1 MISTLL
7 LAAST
12 LTVSGA
18 GSLALM
24 PPDITLQGQ
33 DATQRLILIQRTPQR
48 GSEAD
53 LTREATFSSS
63 SPGVA
68 RVDAQGVVRASGD
81 GEARITAR
89 LPDGRSASVRVRVRS
104 AGQPPPR
111 DFRNQ
116 VRSVMTKSGCNSG
129 PCHGAGAG
137 QNFFKLSLRGYSPEE
152 DFRAL
157 TREAGGRRISRQDP
171 SRSLILLKPTLAVS
185 HGGGKL
191 LETDSLDYRIM
202 ADWIAGGAKGPAPDD
217 PRIERLEIH
226 PSQATLR
233 PGVRHRLVVR
243 AFFSDGRSEDVTRW
257 GKYTSSDAS
266 VASVGEDGMAETAGH
281 GEAALSVW
289 YLDRIAA
296 ARISVPFP
304 GELPSEVFRN
314 ADRRNFIDD
323 LVLEKLQ
330 QMRIPPSDLCT
341 DSEFLRR
348 AFLDAAGILPTGEE
362 AKRFAADPDPGKRSR
377 LVDALL
383 ERSEFADLWAYKW
396 SDLLLV
402 SSSKLTP
409 AATRTFHGWIR
420 QAVAENKPWDRLVEE
435 IITASG
441 SNLANGPA
449 NYYLLHDEPTALA
462 ENMTLTFM
470 GISINCARCHNHPLD
485 KWTQDDYYHLSS
497 FFSRV
502 GRKNDLGYGFADNPN
517 SLKETTIFTASRG
530 EVIHPR
536 LGRPLPPRP
545 LESAESIHDR
555 PGRDR
560 RLPLAQWLTSG
571 ENRYFVRAVVNR
583 VWHHFMGR
591 GLVHPADDMRETN
604 VASNPRLLEAL
615 ARELVRSGF
624 DLKSLIRS
632 IMNSATYQ
640 RSSRL
645 QGNSHDRKY
654 HSHYLVRRLPAEVL
668 LDVVSQVLG
677 VPESFAG
684 YPEGVRALQ
693 LPDSRVNSYALTLF
707 GRPAREI
714 NSYSERVR
722 SSTVPQVLHLLN
734 GDLLSAKLRSPEG
747 KLQRMLDE
755 GLTDREM
762 VRRIFWSSLSRPP
775 SPGEEAEI
783 LKLFGPDGDS
793 SASREQKRRELLEDF
808 WAGVMMSKEFLFN
821 H

>member
-1 MISTLL
+1 MIATLL
-7 LAAST
+7 LAST
-12 LTVSGA
+12 ISVSSA
-18 GSLALM
+18 DSLALL
-24 PPDITLQGQ
+24 PSETTLQGQ
-33 DATQRLILIQRTPQR
+33 NATQQLILTRRTPQL
-48 GSEAD
+48 GSKGD
-53 LTREATFSSS
+53 LTPEAAFTSS

-68 RVDAQGVVRASGD
+68 RVDAQGVVRAVAD
-81 GEARITAR
+81 GETRITAQ
-89 LPDGRSASVRVRVRS
+89 LPDGRQATTRIRVES
-104 AGQPPPR
+104 AGQPPTR

-116 VRSVMTKSGCNSG
+116 VRSVMTKTGCNSG

-137 QNFFKLSLRGYSPEE
+137 QNFFKLSLRGYSPEA
-152 DFRAL
+152 DYRAL
-157 TREAGGRRISRQDP
+157 TREAGGRRISRQEP
-171 SRSLILLKPTLAVS
+171 SRSLLLLKPTLAVS
-185 HGGGKL
+185 HGGGRL
-191 LETDSLDYRIM
+191 LETDSLDYRIL
-202 ADWIAGGAKGPAPDD
+202 ADWIAGGARGPSPED
-217 PRIERLEIH
+217 PRIERLEVF

-233 PGVRHRLVVR
+233 LGDQHRLVVR
-243 AFFSDGRSEDVTRW
+243 AFFSDGRTEDVSRW
-257 GKYTSSDAS
+257 GKYASSDAS
-266 VASVGEDGMAETAGH
+266 VAKVGEDGRVEISGH
-281 GEAALSVW
+281 GEAILSVW
-289 YLDRIAA
+289 YLDRIAS
-296 ARISVPFP
+296 ARIAVPFP
-304 GELPSEVFRN
+304 GEIPEEVFRN
-314 ADRRNFIDD
+314 ATRQNFVDD
-323 LVLEKLQ
+323 PVLEKLKR
-330 QMRIPPSDLCT
+330 MRIPPSELCT

-348 AFLDAAGILPTGEE
+348 AHLDAAGILPSVEE
-362 AKRFAADPDPGKRSR
+362 AERFAADPDPRKRSR
-377 LVDALL
+377 LVDSLL

-409 AATRTFHGWIR
+409 AATRTFHDWIR
-420 QAVAENKPWDRLVEE
+420 RSVAENKPWDRFVQE

-441 SNLANGPA
+441 SNLSNGAA
-449 NYYLLHDEPTALA
+449 NYYLLHDEPTVLA

-502 GRKNDLGYGFADNPN
+502 GRKNDVGYGFADNPN

-545 LESAESIHDR
+545 LESVETISDR
-555 PGRDR
+555 PARDR
-560 RLPLAQWLTSG
+560 RLPLAEWLTSG

-591 GLVHPADDMRETN
+591 GLVHPTDDMRETN
-604 VASNPRLLEAL
+604 AASNPRLLEAL
-615 ARELVRSGF
+615 GRELVRSGF

-632 IMNSATYQ
+632 VMNSATYQ
-640 RSSRL
+640 RSSRP

-654 HSHYLVRRLPAEVL
+654 HSHYLIRRLPAEVL

-684 YPEGVRALQ
+684 HPEGVRALQ
-693 LPDSRVNSYALTLF
+693 LPDSRVSSYALTLF

-714 NSYSERVR
+714 NAYSERVR

-734 GDLLSAKLRSPEG
+734 GEFLSDKLRSTQG
-747 KLQRMLDE
+747 NLQRMLDE
-755 GLTDREM
+755 GLADREI

-783 LKLFGPDGDS
+783 LEHLRPDGGS
-793 SASREQKRRELLEDF
+793 TAGRQPGRRELLEDF
-808 WAGVMMSKEFLFN
+808 WAGLMMSKEFLFN

>member
-1 MISTLL
+1 MIATLL

-18 GSLALM
+18 GSLALF
-24 PPDITLQGQ
+24 PPDTTLRGQ
-33 DATQRLILIQRTPQR
+33 DATQQLILTVWSPQR
-48 GSEAD
+48 GSETD
-53 LTREATFSSS
+53 LTAKATFTSSL
-63 SPGVA
+63 PGVA
-68 RVDAQGVVRASGD
+68 QVDAQGVVRAVGD
-81 GEARITAR
+81 GETRITAR
-89 LPDGRSASVRVRVRS
+89 LPDGRQASVRVRVES
-104 AGQPPPR
+104 ANQSPRR

-116 VRSVMTKSGCNSG
+116 VRSVMTKAGCNSG

-152 DFRAL
+152 DYRAL
-157 TREAGGRRISRQDP
+157 TREAGGRRISRQQP

-191 LETDSLDYRIM
+191 LETESLDYRIL
-202 ADWIAGGAKGPAPDD
+202 ADWIADGATGPTPDD
-217 PRIERLEIH
+217 PTIERLEVH
-226 PSQATLR
+226 PPQATLR
-233 PGVRHRLVVR
+233 PGDRHRLVVR
-243 AFFSDGRSEDVTRW
+243 AFFSDGRTEDVTRW
-257 GKYTSSDAS
+257 GKYATSDAS
-266 VASVGEDGMAETAGH
+266 VAKVGEDGSVEISGH
-281 GEAALSVW
+281 GEAHVSVW
-289 YLDRIAA
+289 YLDRIAS
-296 ARISVPFP
+296 ARIAVPFP
-304 GELPSEVFRN
+304 EQLAEEVFRK
-314 ADRRNFIDD
+314 AARHNFIDD

-330 QMRIPPSDLCT
+330 RMRIPPSELCS

-348 AFLDAAGILPTGEE
+348 AYLDAAGILPSADE
-362 AKRFAADPDPGKRSR
+362 ARRFAADPDPGKRSR
-377 LVDALL
+377 LVDTLL
-383 ERSEFADLWAYKW
+383 ERPEFADLWAYKW

-409 AATRTFHGWIR
+409 AATRTFHAWIR
-420 QAVAENKPWDRLVEE
+420 ESVADNKPWDRFVRE
-435 IITASG
+435 IVTASG
-441 SNLANGPA
+441 SNLTNGAA
-449 NYYLLHDEPTALA
+449 NYYLLHDEPTLLA

-502 GRKNDLGYGFADNPN
+502 GRKNDVGFGFADNPK
-517 SLKETTIFTASRG
+517 SLKETTIFTADHG
-530 EVIHPR
+530 DVIHPR

-545 LESAESIHDR
+545 LESAETIDDH

-560 RLPLAQWLTSG
+560 RLPLARWLTSG
-571 ENRYFVRAVVNR
+571 ENRYFVRAVANR
-583 VWHHFMGR
+583 IWHHFMGL

-604 VASNPRLLEAL
+604 AASNPRLLEAL
-615 ARELVRSGF
+615 GRELVRSGF

-632 IMNSATYQ
+632 IMTSATYQ
-640 RSSRL
+640 RSSRP

-654 HSHYLVRRLPAEVL
+654 HSHYLIRRLPAEVL

-684 YPEGVRALQ
+684 HPVGVRALQ

-714 NSYSERVR
+714 NAYSERVR

-734 GDLLSAKLRSPEG
+734 GELLSAKLRSPEG
-747 KLQRMLDE
+747 KLQQMLDE
-755 GLTDREM
+755 GSTDREI

-775 SPGEEAEI
+775 SPGEEEKI
-783 LKLFGPDGDS
+783 LELLDPGGA
-793 SASREQKRRELLEDF
+793 SASSQEKLRRELLEDF
-808 WAGVMMSKEFLFN
+808 WAGLMMSKEFLFN

>member
-1 MISTLL
+1 MIATLL

-18 GSLALM
+18 GSLTLL

-33 DATQRLILIQRTPQR
+33 DAKQRLILTRWTPQR
-48 GSEAD
+48 GSETD
-53 LTREATFSSS
+53 LTPRATFASS

-68 RVDAQGVVRASGD
+68 RVDPQGVVWAVGD
-81 GEARITAR
+81 GESRITAR
-89 LPDGRSASVRVRVRS
+89 LPGGGHATARVRVES
-104 AGQPPPR
+104 AGRPPLR

-116 VRSVMTKSGCNSG
+116 VRSIMTKSGCNSG

-137 QNFFKLSLRGYSPEE
+137 QNFFKLSLRGYSLEE
-152 DFRAL
+152 DHRAL

-191 LETDSLDYRIM
+191 LETDSLDYRIL
-202 ADWIAGGAKGPAPDD
+202 ADWIAGGATGPAPDD
-217 PRIERLEIH
+217 PRIERLEVY

-233 PGVRHRLVVR
+233 PRDRHRLVVR
-243 AFFSDGRSEDVTRW
+243 AFYSDGRTEDVTRW
-257 GKYTSSDAS
+257 GKYASSDAS
-266 VASVGEDGMAETAGH
+266 VAKVGADGMVETSGH
-281 GEAALSVW
+281 GEANLSVW
-289 YLDRIAA
+289 YLDHIASARIA
-296 ARISVPFP
+296 VPFP
-304 GELPSEVFRN
+304 GELPLEVFRK
-314 ADRRNFIDD
+314 ADRHNFIDD

-348 AFLDAAGILPTGEE
+348 AYLDATGILPSGEE
-362 AKRFAADPDPGKRSR
+362 ARRFAADPDPRKRSR

-383 ERSEFADLWAYKW
+383 ERPEFADLWAYKW

-409 AATRTFHGWIR
+409 AATRTFHDWIR
-420 QAVAENKPWDRLVEE
+420 QAVAENKPWDRFVSE

-441 SNLANGPA
+441 SNLTNGAA
-449 NYYLLHDEPTALA
+449 NYYLLHDEPTLLA

-470 GISINCARCHNHPLD
+470 GISVNCARCHNHPLD

-502 GRKNDLGYGFADNPN
+502 GRKNDVGYGFADNPN
-517 SLKETTIFTASRG
+517 SLKETTIFTAGRG

-545 LESAESIHDR
+545 LESVETIRDR

-604 VASNPRLLEAL
+604 AASNPRLLEAL
-615 ARELVRSGF
+615 GRELVRAGF

-632 IMNSATYQ
+632 IMNSAAYQ
-640 RSSRL
+640 RSSRPL
-645 QGNSHDRKY
+645 GNSHDRKY
-654 HSHYLVRRLPAEVL
+654 HSHYLIRRLPAEVL

-684 YPEGVRALQ
+684 HPEGVRALQ
-693 LPDSRVNSYALTLF
+693 LPDSRVRSYALTLF

-714 NSYSERVR
+714 NAHSERVR

-734 GDLLSAKLRSPEG
+734 GELLSAKLRSREG
-747 KLQRMLDE
+747 RLQQMLDE
-755 GLTDREM
+755 GLPDREI
-762 VRRIFWSSLSRPP
+762 VRRIFWNSLSRPP
-775 SPGEEAEI
+775 SPAEEAEI
-783 LKLFGPDGDS
+783 VGLLRPDGGAAS
-793 SASREQKRRELLEDF
+793 SPQPLRRELLEDF
-808 WAGVMMSKEFLFN
+808 WAGLMMSKEFLFN

>member
-1 MISTLL
+1 MIATLL

-18 GSLALM
+18 GPLALI
-24 PPDITLQGQ
+24 PSDITLEGQ

-53 LTREATFSSS
+53 MTPEAAFTSS
-63 SPGVA
+63 SPGVV
-68 RVDAQGVVRASGD
+68 RVDAQGVVRAVGD

-89 LPDGRSASVRVRVRS
+89 LPDGRQTSVLVQVKS
-104 AGQPPPR
+104 AGQPPRR

-137 QNFFKLSLRGYSPEE
+137 QNFFKLSLRGYSLQE

-157 TREAGGRRISRQDP
+157 TREAGGRRISRREP
-171 SRSLILLKPTLAVS
+171 SRSLVLLKPTLAVS

-191 LETDSLDYRIM
+191 LEPDSLDYRIM

-217 PRIERLEIH
+217 PRVERLEVY
-226 PSQATLR
+226 PSQAMLR

-243 AFFSDGRSEDVTRW
+243 AFYSDGRTEDVTRW

-266 VASVGEDGMAETAGH
+266 VAKVGPDGMVETSGH
-281 GEAALSVW
+281 GEANLSVW
-289 YLDRIAA
+289 YLDRIAT
-296 ARISVPFP
+296 ARVSVPFP
-304 GELPSEVFRN
+304 VRLPEQVFRK
-314 ADRRNFIDD
+314 AARHNFIDD
-323 LVLEKLQ
+323 LVLEKLK
-330 QMRIPPSDLCT
+330 QMRIPPSELCT

-348 AFLDAAGILPTGEE
+348 AYLDAAGILPSGEV
-362 AKRFAADPDPGKRSR
+362 AKRFAADPDPGKRRR

-383 ERSEFADLWAYKW
+383 ERSEFVDLWAYKW

-420 QAVAENKPWDRLVEE
+420 QAVAENKPWDRFVRE

-441 SNLANGPA
+441 SNLTNGAA
-449 NYYLLHDEPTALA
+449 NYYLLHDGPTVLA

-470 GISINCARCHNHPLD
+470 GIAINCARCHNHPLD
-485 KWTQDDYYHLSS
+485 KWSQDDYYHLSS

-502 GRKNDLGYGFADNPN
+502 GRKNDLGYGFTDNPN

-530 EVIHPR
+530 EVIHPL

-545 LESAESIHDR
+545 LESAETISDR

-604 VASNPRLLEAL
+604 VASNPRLLDAL
-615 ARELVRSGF
+615 GREFVRSGF
-624 DLKSLIRS
+624 DLKSLIRT
-632 IMNSATYQ
+632 IVNSAAYQ
-640 RSSRL
+640 RSSRP
-645 QGNSHDRKY
+645 QENSHDRKY
-654 HSHYLVRRLPAEVL
+654 YSHYLIRRLPAEVL
-668 LDVVSQVLG
+668 LDVVSQALG

-684 YPEGVRALQ
+684 HPEGVRALQ
-693 LPDSRVNSYALTLF
+693 LPDSRVSSYALTLF
-707 GRPAREI
+707 GRPSREI
-714 NSYSERVR
+714 NAYSERVR

-734 GDLLSAKLRSPEG
+734 GELLSAKLRSPEG
-747 KLQRMLDE
+747 NLQRMLDQ
-755 GLTDREM
+755 GFTDREI

-775 SPGEEAEI
+775 SPSEEAEV
-783 LKLFGPDGDS
+783 LEMFGPDGG
-793 SASREQKRRELLEDF
+793 SASSGDRVRRELLEDF

>member
-1 MISTLL
+1 MIATLL
-7 LAAST
+7 LAATT
-12 LTVSGA
+12 LTVSDA
-18 GSLALM
+18 GSLALL
-24 PPDITLQGQ
+24 PPDITLQGEG
-33 DATQRLILIQRTPQR
+33 ATQTLVLTQWTSQR
-48 GSEAD
+48 GSEND
-53 LTREATFSSS
+53 LTPQATFVSS

-68 RVDAQGVVRASGD
+68 RVDVQGVVRAVAD

-89 LPDGRSASVRVRVRS
+89 LPDGRHASVRVRVES
-104 AGQPPPR
+104 SGQPPRR

-137 QNFFKLSLRGYSPEE
+137 QNFFKLSLRGYSLEE
-152 DFRAL
+152 DYRAL

-171 SRSLILLKPTLAVS
+171 SRSLILLKPTLAVA

-191 LETDSLDYRIM
+191 LETDSVDYRIM
-202 ADWIAGGAKGPAPDD
+202 ADWIAGGAQGPAPDD
-217 PRIERLEIH
+217 PTIERLEVH
-226 PSQATLR
+226 PSQATLKT
-233 PGVRHRLVVR
+233 GDRHRLVVR
-243 AFFSDGRSEDVTRW
+243 AFFSDGRTEDVTRW
-257 GKYTSSDAS
+257 GKFASSDVS
-266 VASVGEDGMAETAGH
+266 VAKVGEDGMVETSGH
-281 GEAALSVW
+281 GEANLSVW
-289 YLDRIAA
+289 YLDRIAS
-296 ARISVPFP
+296 ARIAVPFP
-304 GELPSEVFRN
+304 ARLPDQVFHH

-341 DSEFLRR
+341 DSEFIRR
-348 AFLDAAGILPTGEE
+348 AYLDAAGILPSAEE
-362 AKRFAADPDPGKRSR
+362 AMRFAADPDPGKRSL

-383 ERSEFADLWAYKW
+383 ERPEFVDLWAYKW

-420 QAVAENKPWDRLVEE
+420 QAVAENKPWDRFVRE

-441 SNLANGPA
+441 SNLTNGAA
-449 NYYLLHDEPTALA
+449 NYYLLHDEPTGVA

-485 KWTQDDYYHLSS
+485 KWSQDDYYHLSS

-517 SLKETTIFTASRG
+517 SLKETTIFAAGRG

-545 LESAESIHDR
+545 LESAETVSDR

-560 RLPLAQWLTSG
+560 RLRLAQWLTSG
-571 ENRYFVRAVVNR
+571 GNRYFVRAVVNR

-604 VASNPRLLEAL
+604 AASNPELLEAL
-615 ARELVRSGF
+615 GRELVRSGF
-624 DLKSLIRS
+624 DLRSLIRS

-640 RSSRL
+640 RSSRP
-645 QGNSHDRKY
+645 QANSHDRKY

-684 YPEGVRALQ
+684 HPEGVRALQ
-693 LPDSRVNSYALTLF
+693 LPDSRVSSYALTLF

-714 NSYSERVR
+714 NAYSERVR
-722 SSTVPQVLHLLN
+722 SSTVSQVLHLLN
-734 GDLLSAKLRSPEG
+734 GELLSDKLRSPEG
-747 KLQRMLDE
+747 NLQRMLDE
-755 GLTDREM
+755 GIADREI

-783 LKLFGPDGDS
+783 VKLLRPDGDS
-793 SASREQKRRELLEDF
+793 ASDREPVRRELLEDF
-808 WAGVMMSKEFLFN
+808 WAGLMMSKEFLFN

>member
-1 MISTLL
+1 MIATLL

-24 PPDITLQGQ
+24 PPDITFQGQ
-33 DATQRLILIQRTPQR
+33 DATQQLILIQRTPQN

-53 LTREATFSSS
+53 LTPNATFTSS

-68 RVDAQGVVRASGD
+68 RVDTQGLVRALGD
-81 GEARITAR
+81 GETRITAR
-89 LPDGRSASVRVRVRS
+89 LPDGRQTSVLVQVKSAN
-104 AGQPPPR
+104 QPPR
-111 DFRNQ
+111 LDFRNQ

-137 QNFFKLSLRGYSPEE
+137 QNFFKLSLRGYSLQE

-157 TREAGGRRISRQDP
+157 TREAGGRRISRQEP

-217 PRIERLEIH
+217 PRVERLEVY
-226 PSQATLR
+226 PSQAMLR

-243 AFFSDGRSEDVTRW
+243 AFYSDGRTEDVTRW

-266 VASVGEDGMAETAGH
+266 VAKVGQDGMVETSGH
-281 GEAALSVW
+281 GEATLSVW
-289 YLDRIAA
+289 YLDRIAM
-296 ARISVPFP
+296 ARFSVPFP
-304 GELPSEVFRN
+304 DRISEQVFRK
-314 ADRRNFIDD
+314 AARHNFIDD

-330 QMRIPPSDLCT
+330 QMRIPPSELCT

-348 AFLDAAGILPTGEE
+348 AYLDAAGILPSGEE
-362 AKRFAADPDPGKRSR
+362 AKRFAADPDPGKRRR
-377 LVDALL
+377 LVEALL
-383 ERSEFADLWAYKW
+383 QRSEFVDLWAYKW

-420 QAVAENKPWDRLVEE
+420 QAVAENKPWDRFVRE

-441 SNLANGPA
+441 SNLANGAA
-449 NYYLLHDEPTALA
+449 NYYLLHDEPTVLA

-502 GRKNDLGYGFADNPN
+502 GRKNDLGYGFTDNPN

-530 EVIHPR
+530 EVIHPL

-545 LESAESIHDR
+545 LESVETISDR

-604 VASNPRLLEAL
+604 VASNPPLLDAL
-615 ARELVRSGF
+615 GREFVRSGF
-624 DLKSLIRS
+624 DLKSLIRT
-632 IMNSATYQ
+632 IVNSATYQ
-640 RSSRL
+640 RSSRP
-645 QGNSHDRKY
+645 QDNSHDRTY
-654 HSHYLVRRLPAEVL
+654 YSHYLIRRLPAEVL
-668 LDVVSQVLG
+668 LDVVSQALG

-684 YPEGVRALQ
+684 HPEGVRALQ
-693 LPDSRVNSYALTLF
+693 LPDSRVSSYALTLF
-707 GRPAREI
+707 GRPSREI
-714 NSYSERVR
+714 NAYSERVR

-734 GDLLSAKLRSPEG
+734 GELLSAKLRSPEG
-747 KLQRMLDE
+747 DLQRMLDQ
-755 GLTDREM
+755 GLTDREI
-762 VRRIFWSSLSRPP
+762 VRRIFWTSLSRPP
-775 SPGEEAEI
+775 SPGEEAEV
-783 LKLFGPDGDS
+783 LEMFDPDGDS
-793 SASREQKRRELLEDF
+793 ASSGDRIRRELLEDF